1 MAHGCGGKWPPPVPS
16 SRGPEPRY
24 KEWPCGASTA
34 TAAPVSDLSC
44 ELGPLTMQ
52 TLFLTLVLGLIAIL
66 QAQANPDLYK
76 NVSADG
82 REGGWGFPSPDREGL
97 LQVLGRWYLKAEI
110 ADKDVSEKNVEV
122 VGPMT
127 ITALEGGNLEAK
139 NTILMNGQCQ
149 EVKLVLEKTHEPRKF
164 TAYGG
169 ERHVFIERTH
179 VKDHYIL
186 YCEGQLKGQ
195 QVRMAKLVGEWTS
208 GALQP
213 LPPPPL
219 SSTPSFSHN
228 FLRIGFCES
237 SSSQCPGQV

>member
-1 MAHGCGGKWPPPVPS
+1 
-16 SRGPEPRY
+16 
-24 KEWPCGASTA
+24 
-34 TAAPVSDLSC
+34 
-44 ELGPLTMQ
+44 MQ
-52 TLFLTLVLGLIAIL
+52 TLFLTLVLGLIATL

-76 NVSADG
+76 N
-82 REGGWGFPSPDREGL
+82 
-97 LQVLGRWYLKAEI
+97 VLGRWYLKAEI

-195 QVRMAKLVGEWTS
+195 QVRMAKLVGRDSES
-208 GALQP
+208 NEEALEEFRKFVEDTGFNPEKIFIPEQKEAC
-213 LPPPPL
+213 
-219 SSTPSFSHN
+219 TP
-228 FLRIGFCES
+228 EE
-237 SSSQCPGQV
+237 V